1 VGRFGDLGGAA
12 FIDAGRQWSGD
23 VPFGVTTPV
32 KASIGIALLAA
43 VPSRSARLWRA
54 DLAVPISRG
63 AGSGRTLRFTNA
75 DRTAVVF
82 RDPRDLA
89 AGREV
94 TVPSS
99 IFAWP

>member
-1 VGRFGDLGGAA
+1 
-12 FIDAGRQWSGD
+12 
-23 VPFGVTTPV
+23 
-32 KASIGIALLAA
+32 

-54 DLAVPISRG
+54 DLAFPISRG
-63 AGSGRTLRFTNA
+63 AGSGWTLRFTNA
-75 DRTAVVF
+75 DRTAFVF
-82 RDPRDLA
+82 RDPRDVA